1 MDSSDVDMDERMR
14 HYVPRKPIENPEEPT
29 VSAPRSQPKEKGAT
43 EEAIET
49 KETIEQSKEEE
60 EEVEEMEIFIG
71 GGAAMPIE
79 AGGDTNKEDGT
90 RDPAEPYGLTIGDD
104 GGEEFVVDNCVP
116 GEDFFKEYV
125 APSDMPPLFNSDD
138 PLLNMDTSGLP
149 KLFNN
154 EMNTDEEKGTQAGE
168 AEEPIGATKTEDEIQ
183 FLVKSVQY
191 SRLMSAINDDDKLR
205 DVVKTMHRMNVNNG
219 DVVIQQGD
227 SDHVQTYYVLE
238 SGAIDVFVF
247 DQFRVTIQPGWCFG
261 ELSFV
266 FGAPRSASCVASAD
280 SVLWVLSRGPFDRIL
295 AGLSPL
301 EKLKIVRQESDPGD
315 EFDPDDIDLTKLA
328 LDQLYGA
335 DFLDDKENVRDI
347 TGTFLHKIED
357 AHYVGLP
364 QEVQKVMEHWS
375 HKDEEVL
382 HYNIRTHE
390 IVDESP

>member
-1 MDSSDVDMDERMR
+1 MGGRCSSLATCFEHDEDERMR
-14 HYVPRKPIENPEEPT
+14 HVVPRKPIENPEPE
-29 VSAPRSQPKEKGAT
+29 EKGAT
-43 EEAIET
+43 
-49 KETIEQSKEEE
+49 KEE
-60 EEVEEMEIFIG
+60 EEVEIFLG
-71 GGAAMPIE
+71 GGAAMPVE
-79 AGGDTNKEDGT
+79 ASDDPKKEDGT
-90 RDPAEPYGLTIGDD
+90 QDPAEPYGLVIGDD
-104 GGEEFVVDNCVP
+104 GGEEFVVDYCAP

-138 PLLNMDTSGLP
+138 HLLNMDTSGLP

-154 EMNTDEEKGTQAGE
+154 EMNDEEKGTQAGE
-168 AEEPIGATKTEDEIQ
+168 AEEPPSGAPKTEDEIQ

-191 SRLMSAINDDDKLR
+191 SRLMSAINDNDKLR
-205 DVVKTMHRMNVNNG
+205 DVVKTMHRRHVKNG

-227 SDHVQTYYVLE
+227 SNQVQTYYVLE
-238 SGAIDVFVF
+238 SGAVDVFVF

-266 FGAPRSASCVASAD
+266 FGAPRSASCIASAD

-301 EKLKIVRQESDPGD
+301 EQLQLMRQESDPGD

-335 DFLDDKENVRDI
+335 DFLDDKASVRGI

-364 QEVQKVMEHWS
+364 EEVQKVMNHWS
-375 HKDEEVL
+375 HKDEDVL
-382 HYNIRTHE
+382 QYNIRTQE

>member
-1 MDSSDVDMDERMR
+1 MGGRCSSFATCFEHDEDERMR
-14 HYVPRKPIENPEEPT
+14 HVVPRKPIENPEPI
-29 VSAPRSQPKEKGAT
+29 VPAPQPQQEEKGA
-43 EEAIET
+43 
-49 KETIEQSKEEE
+49 
-60 EEVEEMEIFIG
+60 IFLG
-71 GGAAMPIE
+71 GGAAMPVE
-79 AGGDTNKEDGT
+79 ASDDAKKEDGT
-90 RDPAEPYGLTIGDD
+90 QDPAEPYGLTIGDD
-104 GGEEFVVDNCVP
+104 GDEEFVVDYCAP

-138 PLLNMDTSGLP
+138 HLLNMDTSGLP

-154 EMNTDEEKGTQAGE
+154 EMKAEEKGTQAGE
-168 AEEPIGATKTEDEIQ
+168 AEEPLSGAPKTEDEIQ

-191 SRLMSAINDDDKLR
+191 SRLMNAINDNDKLR
-205 DVVKTMHRMNVNNG
+205 DVVKTMHRRNVKNG

-227 SDHVQTYYVLE
+227 SNQVQTYYVLE
-238 SGAIDVFVF
+238 SGAVDVFVF

-266 FGAPRSASCVASAD
+266 FGAPRSASCIASAD

-301 EKLKIVRQESDPGD
+301 EQLELVRQESDPGD

-335 DFLDDKENVRDI
+335 DFLDDKASVRGI

-364 QEVQKVMEHWS
+364 EEVQKVMNHWS
-375 HKDEEVL
+375 RKDEDVL
-382 HYNIRTHE
+382 QYNIRTQE

>member
-1 MDSSDVDMDERMR
+1 MGGRCSNLVTCFEHDEEERTR
-14 HYVPRKPIENPEEPT
+14 YFVPRKAIENP
-29 VSAPRSQPKEKGAT
+29 RKAT
-43 EEAIET
+43 
-49 KETIEQSKEEE
+49 K
-60 EEVEEMEIFIG
+60 EEVEVETFLG
-71 GGAAMPIE
+71 GGAAMPEE
-79 AGGDTNKEDGT
+79 ASDDAKKEDGT
-90 RDPAEPYGLTIGDD
+90 QDPAEPYGLAIGDD
-104 GGEEFVVDNCVP
+104 GDEEFVVDYCAP

-125 APSDMPPLFNSDD
+125 APSDLPPLFNSDD
-138 PLLNMDTSGLP
+138 HLLNMDTSGLP

-154 EMNTDEEKGTQAGE
+154 EMNEEEKGTQAGE
-168 AEEPIGATKTEDEIQ
+168 AEEPLSGAPKTEDEIQ

-191 SRLMSAINDDDKLR
+191 SRLMSAIKDNDKLE
-205 DVVKTMHRMNVNNG
+205 DVVKTMHRINVKNG

-227 SDHVQTYYVLE
+227 SNQVQTYYVLE
-238 SGAIDVFVF
+238 SGAVDVFVF

-266 FGAPRSASCVASAD
+266 FGAPRSASCIASAD

-301 EKLKIVRQESDPGD
+301 EQLKIVRQESDPGD

-335 DFLDDKENVRDI
+335 DFLEDKTSVRGI

-364 QEVQKVMEHWS
+364 EEVQKVMEHWS
-375 HKDEEVL
+375 HKDEDVL
-382 HYNIRTHE
+382 RYNIRTQE